1 MRKMARESGYENA
14 AEAGISQDLLVKKA
28 LKAMENAYAPYS
40 GFKVGACVLTS
51 GGRVYTGCNVENASY
66 GLTVCAERVALF
78 KAYSEGERDIIALA
92 VAADVDE
99 PVSPCGACRQ
109 VMLEL
114 SPKAQVLL
122 SNRDGSKV
130 MRTSPEELLPYGFKL

>member
-1 MRKMARESGYENA
+1 
-14 AEAGISQDLLVKKA
+14 
-28 LKAMENAYAPYS
+28 
-40 GFKVGACVLTS
+40 
-51 GGRVYTGCNVENASY
+51 
-66 GLTVCAERVALF
+66 
-78 KAYSEGERDIIALA
+78 
-92 VAADVDE
+92 VDE